1 MEKLEQVCWDL
12 FQQNGQ
18 IGYYLLRQQLEQEEE
33 GLSGGTISKRER
45 YGSAQ
50 QGL

>member
-1 MEKLEQVCWDL
+1 MELQEVCWDL
-12 FQQNGQ
+12 FRQNGQ
-18 IGYYLLRQQLEQEEE
+18 IGYYLLCQQLEQEEVDA
-33 GLSGGTISKRER
+33 SGGTISERER